1 MNKRCKWGRGGCACG
16 DTVDAGG
23 YVKPERERKS
33 TQTGVLHASPPLQR
47 RGRVVCGGGVVSG
60 AGFCSINKRARPT
73 RECKGEEDV
82 GCDWRHE
89 GIRVYAGRE
98 DEKNTTRVA
107 PAYAAMTGLLGRGD
121 VLMAFAGAIS
131 DTGTVCHPVT
141 SGDSTDRLC
150 MSEGA
155 GSEPR
160 RTK

>member
-1 MNKRCKWGRGGCACG
+1 M
-16 DTVDAGG
+16 
-23 YVKPERERKS
+23 
-33 TQTGVLHASPPLQR
+33 
-47 RGRVVCGGGVVSG
+47 VSG

-98 DEKNTTRVA
+98 DEKNTTTVT